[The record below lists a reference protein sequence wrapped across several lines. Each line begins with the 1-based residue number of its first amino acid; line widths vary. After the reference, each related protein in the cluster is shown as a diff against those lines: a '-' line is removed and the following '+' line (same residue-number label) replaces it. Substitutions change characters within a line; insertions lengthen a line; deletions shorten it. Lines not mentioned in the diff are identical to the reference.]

1 MIKMEK
7 NGLVKLIQ
15 KGIEQIGRDIVAN
28 RTTHFPYT
36 ITAGKRY
43 FPVDVAVKLDK
54 DGILERGY
62 LCLKEDDLGN
72 PVAVPIEYFNV

>member
-1 MIKMEK
+1 MEQ

-15 KGIEQIGRDIVAN
+15 KGIKQIGMGVVAN

-36 ITAGKRY
+36 ITSGKGY
-43 FPVDVAVKLDK
+43 CPVDVAVKLDK
-54 DGILERGY
+54 EGILERGY
-62 LCLKEDDLGN
+62 FCLREDDLGN